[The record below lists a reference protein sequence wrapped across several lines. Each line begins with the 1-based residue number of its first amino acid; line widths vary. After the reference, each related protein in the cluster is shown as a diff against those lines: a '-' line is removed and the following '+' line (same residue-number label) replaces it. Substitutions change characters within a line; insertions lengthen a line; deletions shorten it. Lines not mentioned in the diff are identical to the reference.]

1 MNEVRIRSERGQSMV
16 EFAFVLPVLAIF
28 LFAIMQFGI
37 TFHQYLTL
45 TDAVREGART
55 AAVSR
60 RASDPVKITKEK
72 IRASAVNLD
81 QSKLEISVSSPT
93 WKPGDDVTV
102 TATYPYAID
111 VLGVVVKSGR
121 LTSTTRERVE

>member
-1 MNEVRIRSERGQSMV
+1 MV
-16 EFAFVLPVLAIF
+16 EFSIVLPVLVIL
-28 LFAIMQFGI
+28 LFGIMQFGI
-37 TFHQYLTL
+37 TFHHYLTL

-60 RASDPVKITKEK
+60 HEINPVEVTKDK

-81 QSKLEISVSSPT
+81 QSKLDISVNSPT
-93 WKPGDDVTV
+93 WKHGDDVTV
-102 TATYPYAID
+102 TATYPYSISL
-111 VLGVVVKSGR
+111 LGVVVKSGF